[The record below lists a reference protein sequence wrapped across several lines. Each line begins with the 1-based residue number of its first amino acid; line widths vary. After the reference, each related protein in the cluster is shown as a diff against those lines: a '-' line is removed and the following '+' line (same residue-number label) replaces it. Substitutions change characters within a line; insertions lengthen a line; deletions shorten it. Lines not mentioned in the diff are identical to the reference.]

1 MKKVKKPKLKQTK
14 KVIMPVPKKKVA
26 PHMHKEIQNFKEQ
39 ARKAKDLGEH
49 ENFLNEGLSE
59 MQKARERIEY
69 YKRNGYTSGP
79 VPQDVV
85 DQASRAIEQMTAA
98 MDEKIKSYAKGRHC
112 KSAFNFNHEDS
123 EKEDCREKW
132 ATSGNNNNQMSL
144 KEKEKAVAVDKIR
157 LVKNH
162 FHKRLQKA

>member
-1 MKKVKKPKLKQTK
+1 M
-14 KVIMPVPKKKVA
+14 A
-26 PHMHKEIQNFKEQ
+26 PHIHKEIQNFKEQ
-39 ARKAKDLGEH
+39 ARKAKDLGENG
-49 ENFLNEGLSE
+49 NFLNEGLSE

-112 KSAFNFNHEDS
+112 KSGLILIM
-123 EKEDCREKW
+123 R
-132 ATSGNNNNQMSL
+132 TL
-144 KEKEKAVAVDKIR
+144 KKKTFAKNGQVARTTIR
-157 LVKNH
+157 
-162 FHKRLQKA
+162 

>member
-14 KVIMPVPKKKVA
+14 KIIMPVPKKKVA
-26 PHMHKEIQNFKEQ
+26 PHIHKEIQNFKEQ
-39 ARKAKDLGEH
+39 ARKANDLGEH
-49 ENFLNEGLSE
+49 GNFLNEGLSE

-112 KSAFNFNHEDS
+112 KSGFYFNHEDS
-123 EKEDCREKW
+123 KKEDCREKW
-132 ATSGNNNNQMSL
+132 ATSGKNNDQMSL
-144 KEKEKAVAVDKIR
+144 NDKEKAVAADKIR
-157 LVKNH
+157 KVKSTST
-162 FHKRLQKA
+162 